1 MGFEV
6 RISFFDPIDIKVKSA
21 FSGGGGQP
29 WHSVMGQKKTLNP
42 HRIIIVIIIS
52 TKADRQAGLFQ
63 SMWIILTYFIRRSI
77 TVQPT
82 FCYPCLDSAALHMF
96 N

>member
-21 FSGGGGQP
+21 FSGGQP

-42 HRIIIVIIIS
+42 HRIINVIIIS
-52 TKADRQAGLFQ
+52 TKADRQAGLLQ
-63 SMWIILTYFIRRSI
+63 SIWIILTYFIRRSI
-77 TVQPT
+77 TVQLT
-82 FCYPCLDSAALHMF
+82 FCYTCFDSAALHMF